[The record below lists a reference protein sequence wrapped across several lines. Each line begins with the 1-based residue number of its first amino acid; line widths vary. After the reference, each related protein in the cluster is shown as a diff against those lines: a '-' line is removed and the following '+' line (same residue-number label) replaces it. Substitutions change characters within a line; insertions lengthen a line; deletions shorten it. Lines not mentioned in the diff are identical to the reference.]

1 MEIKFVIKHIDSSQY
16 LGEEHLTSIDEAIWW
31 DSVEEAE
38 DVLEAEYLP
47 TGHYEIV
54 KIYYIDAEQR
64 KEDEE
69 YSKLQRHITEMSL
82 GIQKGMRM
90 QNGEGT
96 NWVGYFRYKP
106 EYEEKIKWWFDHND
120 IEFSTLKNNKYYKVT
135 GWDKTVDE
143 VNYDYIT
150 EHIRQYTLETRDEW
164 IHSRI

>member
-1 MEIKFVIKHIDSSQY
+1 METKFVIKHIDTSKY
-16 LGEEHLTSIDEAIWW
+16 LGEEQLGSIGEAIWW
-31 DSVEEAE
+31 DSIEEAE
-38 DVLEAEYLP
+38 DILKTEDLS

-69 YSKLQRHITEMSL
+69 YSNLQRHIACMTL
-82 GIQKGMRM
+82 GIKDGLRI

-96 NWVGYFRYKP
+96 NWVGYFRYSPARK
-106 EYEEKIKWWFDHND
+106 EKIKQWFTHND
-120 IEFSTLKNNKYYKVT
+120 IEFSQLKKDKYYKVT
-135 GWDKTVDE
+135 GWDKIVEE